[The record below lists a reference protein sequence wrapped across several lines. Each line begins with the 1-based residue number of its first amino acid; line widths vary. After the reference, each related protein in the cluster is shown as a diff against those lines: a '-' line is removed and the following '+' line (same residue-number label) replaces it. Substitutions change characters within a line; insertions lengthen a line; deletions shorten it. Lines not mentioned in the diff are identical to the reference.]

1 MVIGVSVITCCLV
14 YSVMLLI
21 LYFSKRRIDN
31 MENKIYSILV
41 VINVFGLLLELA
53 CCYFTYNNGTTTFN
67 TLMCIICNRFFIIY
81 MLTWLFIF
89 TFYIFYI
96 TFSQHHKIKKELDKY
111 KRRFII
117 VAGIIYLILFVLALT
132 LPLEYF
138 NDGNYVYSYGPATS
152 LLVIF
157 GGFSIIFDIFCVIK
171 NRKNIRNKQY
181 YPLFVLIVLMII
193 VLIIRNVNPGIIL
206 INSTFA
212 FITALMFHTIENPDA
227 QLIGELYKNKK
238 LIEKSNEDTSKFLF
252 RITQDIKNPVR
263 QIVTISREMLESKD
277 VESLKHDSKIINN
290 YSNQIDYII
299 NSALNIS
306 SMDTQKIKIFENKYN
321 VGNLFKELS
330 YRIKADIN
338 PEIKYNFTMSNTI
351 PDFLYGDTIKLKQA
365 ISSLL
370 MNSVQNTTAG
380 FINLDVSAIIKYNIC
395 RLIIN
400 IEDSGVG
407 MDVDKVN
414 DILSTNPENLKEI
427 DINKLNEKELDFKAI
442 KKIINMLGG
451 SLMVKSEINQGT
463 TFTVVLDQKVVETE
477 ETELSKKLESY
488 EQTIYGNKKVLIVD
502 DDDKELREIVK
513 QLEGED
519 IVVSSS
525 IFGRDCIEKARAKVK
540 YDLIILD
547 DEMPNYSAL
556 AILQELQ
563 KIKGFKT
570 PVVVMI
576 NDNKEGI
583 KLHYLKDGFADCI
596 MKSKL
601 DSEIK
606 RIMKRF

>member
-1 MVIGVSVITCCLV
+1 MVIGVSVISCCLI

-41 VINVFGLLLELA
+41 IINVFGLLLELA
-53 CCYFTYNNGTTTFN
+53 CCYFTYTNGTTTFN

-81 MLTWLFIF
+81 MLTWLFVF
-89 TFYIFYI
+89 TFYIFYV
-96 TFSQHHKIKKELDKY
+96 TFSQHKKIKKELDKY
-111 KRRFII
+111 RRRFIL
-117 VAGIIYLILFVLALT
+117 VAGIIYLVLFVLALI

-138 NDGNYVYSYGPATS
+138 NDGTYVYSYGPATS

-157 GGFSIIFDIFCVIK
+157 GGLSIIFDIFCVIK
-171 NRKNIRNKQY
+171 NRKNIRDRQY

-252 RITQDIKNPVR
+252 RITQDIKNPVK
-263 QIVTISREMLESKD
+263 QITTISREMFTNGD
-277 VESLKHDSKIINN
+277 ADSLKNDAKLINN
-290 YSNQIDYII
+290 YSNQIDYFI
-299 NSALNIS
+299 NKALNIS
-306 SMDTQKIKIFENKYN
+306 NMDTQKIKIFENKYN
-321 VGNLFKELS
+321 VNNLFKEMS
-330 YRIKADIN
+330 YRIADN
-338 PEIKYNFTMSNTI
+338 LPPDIKFNFTISNNI
-351 PDFLYGDTIKLKQA
+351 PEYLYGDTIKLKQA
-365 ISSLL
+365 LSSLL
-370 MNSVQNTTAG
+370 YNASINTKQG
-380 FINLDVSAIIKYNIC
+380 FINLDVSSIVKYNVC
-395 RLIIN
+395 RLIITV
-400 IEDSGVG
+400 EDSGKG
-407 MDVDKVN
+407 MNIEEVN
-414 DILSTNPENLKEI
+414 DILSNNQDNMPKIDLAKAEKNNLNLKT
-427 DINKLNEKELDFKAI
+427 I
-442 KKIINMLGG
+442 KKLINILGG
-451 SLMVKSEINQGT
+451 NLLVKSEENVGT
-463 TFTVVLDQKVVETE
+463 TVIITLDQKIVENE

-488 EQTIYGNKKVLIVD
+488 EQTLYGDKRILVID
-502 DDDKELREIVK
+502 DDERELAQITSL
-513 QLEGED
+513 LEADEA
-519 IVVSSS
+519 IVSSS
-525 IFGRDCIEKARAKVK
+525 VYERDCIEKARAKVK
-540 YDLIILD
+540 YDLIIID

-556 AILQELQ
+556 AVLQELQ

-583 KLHYLKDGFADCI
+583 KLHYLKDGFADCV

>member
-1 MVIGVSVITCCLV
+1 M
-14 YSVMLLI
+14 
-21 LYFSKRRIDN
+21 
-31 MENKIYSILV
+31 
-41 VINVFGLLLELA
+41 
-53 CCYFTYNNGTTTFN
+53 
-67 TLMCIICNRFFIIY
+67 
-81 MLTWLFIF
+81 
-89 TFYIFYI
+89 
-96 TFSQHHKIKKELDKY
+96 
-111 KRRFII
+111 
-117 VAGIIYLILFVLALT
+117 FVLALT

-277 VESLKHDSKIINN
+277 IESLKHDSKIINN